1 METYH
6 YSYKQHIYH
15 TLFTALF
22 LLWSGLIHVYSSNIR
37 LESNRLSVINGL
49 SCNTVND
56 IQQDRDGYIWL
67 GTTNGMSRYDG
78 YSFVNFSKFDR
89 DISQIMNDDKY
100 HVMWGYSSRQI
111 LCCYDMQRA
120 QIATYED
127 SNKDSKLLNNRFM
140 SSNGIWLFSGEFG
153 VRHLI
158 YSKGSFHAT
167 DYTTKNGGIVGD
179 RSLQVTEDSKQ
190 NIWIS
195 SNKGLNRI
203 TPDGK
208 SHVIL
213 KGKDIIVMTCNGQQ
227 LAVLSKQGDAYIY
240 NNKGQ
245 LIKKSH
251 LASMTGFVGKSRAS
265 MFWNG
270 SWYIFTQ
277 AETFAMD
284 LKTGIFSKPKEQV
297 PNAMDK
303 NPLKS
308 YKFFYDKEGNVFI
321 FGKKS
326 HLFRKFNL
334 LQSKSIIGAR
344 DKNFVAA
351 EDAQGRIFISSYG
364 NGLFIYNPKDDQ
376 LQHFSAYDK
385 EPLFHTDFLL
395 NVFIDR
401 IGCAWVGTASG
412 LYQLRELTGLDYEVI
427 KLAPANLQDEWSN
440 TVRHISDL
448 GNGSLAIS
456 TKVNKTYIYD
466 LRTHQTQHIIN
477 TDACVYSYVIAPD
490 GKAWIG
496 TKGNGLLIDGVNFS
510 KYQKG
515 GYYVP
520 TLSFYDIVF
529 DKYGRSWMATWGDG
543 LLLGKFDAK
552 KQLKY
557 QQFLSVNG
565 NEAQIHDLV
574 AGKNGQ
580 LWIASNNGLIMVN
593 TFKKQISEKDF
604 IKFNRQNGKFP
615 ANKVN
620 CGIYSNDGSLWFGT
634 NRGVFRCTY
643 NEQSQQL
650 EYQHFDTTKGLISNM
665 VTSIVQDAYHNIWI
679 GTEEGLTLLN
689 TKTGDMRAIKFSS
702 SLQENYIVEN
712 CAIRLKDGRLAFG
725 AASGVVLIKPH
736 KVRLSKEPDMKVTI
750 TDMTING
757 ISVYDEQVEN
767 ILENALDYTQSIS
780 LPHDKNSLSIYFSN
794 FDYPNIKSTMYQFY
808 LEGIDDAW
816 RPATSINH
824 ADFSEL
830 NPGHYTLHLRTL
842 LGNNQWSQETKLKI
856 TIEEPWYNSW
866 WAWIIYLLIIG
877 SVSYLFYRSWRRN
890 FDLNQQIKMEKE
902 MSNFRIEFFT
912 HISHEFRTPLAIIQ
926 SAVEKIS
933 NSENG
938 HNKNTL
944 LTLQRGNKRLQRL
957 INQLMEF
964 RKANTGNM
972 KLALEENDIVSFTR
986 NIFNDIRQVAV
997 QKGINISFTPWTSS
1011 YRMYFDPEKVETIIY
1026 NLLSNAVKYTP
1037 DKGAIEV
1044 NLSLNE
1050 TGLQLTVE
1058 DSGPGIKPEREHD
1071 LFKPFMHGNVSKGG
1085 MGIGLYN
1092 AYEMAILHK
1101 GSITYQRSSR
1111 KEQALGGSLFTLQL
1125 PTNKEVYQPEDF
1137 TQHVAIDQ
1145 DSMNKEEIDML
1156 VKEMTPE
1163 AINQIKVMV
1172 IEDDPDMM
1180 EQIKSELATY
1190 FQVVAFMNGKAG
1202 FDNIK
1207 KVKPSLLISD
1217 IMLPGMSGYEIVSN
1231 MKADPETQNIP
1242 VIMLTAF
1249 DDTNHIL
1256 KAYKNFVDDYM
1267 VKPCNF
1273 KLLIARALQ
1282 FVTMDIKAK
1291 EFSEKKQEATVT
1303 PTAAPTEEKKDIVM
1317 TSVLDKKFKDKLE
1330 FIIAQHIGD
1339 QDFNVDRLAESLNI
1353 GRTTLYSRAK
1363 VVLGVSPSIYI
1374 QNERLRIAASMLL
1387 EGQYTIAEISDKV
1400 GFSDTTYFYKCFKN
1414 KYGVAPSKYG
1424 K

>member
-1 METYH
+1 MKTYQCNK
-6 YSYKQHIYH
+6 KQHIYH
-15 TLFTALF
+15 ALFTAFILM
-22 LLWSGLIHVYSSNIR
+22 WGGLVHLYASNLH

-49 SCNTVND
+49 PCNTIND
-56 IQQDRDGYIWL
+56 IQQDKDGYIWL

-89 DISQIMNDDKY
+89 DISQIMNDDK
-100 HVMWGYSSRQI
+100 HHAMWGYSSRQI

-120 QIATYED
+120 EIATYED
-127 SNKDSKLLNNRFM
+127 SNKNSKLLNNRYM
-140 SSNGIWLFSGEFG
+140 SSNGIWLFTGEFG

-158 YSKGSFHAT
+158 YANGKFHAT

-179 RSLQVTEDSKQ
+179 RGLKVIEDNKQ

-213 KGKDIIVMTCNGQQ
+213 KGKDIIVMTCDGQQ
-227 LAVLSKQGDAYIY
+227 IAVLSQQGDAYLF

-245 LIKKSH
+245 LTKKSH

-270 SWYIFTQ
+270 SWYIFSQ

-284 LKTGIFSKPKEQV
+284 LKTGIFTKPKEQA

-308 YKFFYDKEGNVFI
+308 YHFFYDKEGNVFI

-326 HLFRKFNL
+326 HLYRKFNL

-344 DKNFVAA
+344 DKNFVAT
-351 EDAQGRIFISSYG
+351 EDAQGRIFIASYG
-364 NGLFIYNPKDDQ
+364 NGLFVYDPKDDN
-376 LQHFSAYDK
+376 LLHFSAYDK
-385 EPLFHTDFLL
+385 EPLFQTDFLL
-395 NVFIDR
+395 NVFCDR
-401 IGCAWVGTASG
+401 IGCIWVGTASG
-412 LYQLRELTGLDYEVI
+412 IYQLRELKGLDYEII
-427 KLAPANLQDEWSN
+427 KLDLANLRDEWSN
-440 TVRHISDL
+440 TVRHISDI
-448 GNGSLAIS
+448 GNDRLAIS
-456 TKVNKTYIYD
+456 TKVNKTYIYN
-466 LRTHQTQHIIN
+466 LRTHQTQQVIN
-477 TDACVYSYVIAPD
+477 TDACVYCYAIAPK
-490 GKAWIG
+490 GKVWMG
-496 TKGNGLLIDGVNFS
+496 TKGNGMLVDGDNYS
-510 KYQKG
+510 KYQKEG
-515 GYYVP
+515 HYVP
-520 TLSFYDIVF
+520 TLAFYDFVF

-543 LLLGKFDAK
+543 LLLGKWDAK
-552 KQLKY
+552 NQLKY
-557 QQFLSVNG
+557 QQFLSTNG

-574 AGKNGQ
+574 SGKNGQ
-580 LWIASNNGLIMVN
+580 LWIASNNGIALVN
-593 TFKKQISEKDF
+593 TYKKQISEKDF
-604 IKFNRQNGKFP
+604 LKFNRQNGKFP

-620 CGIYSNDGSLWFGT
+620 CGIYSKDGSLWFGT
-634 NRGVFRCTY
+634 NRGVFKCTY
-643 NEQSQQL
+643 NEENQELQ
-650 EYQHFDTTKGLISNM
+650 YQHFDTTKGLISNM
-665 VTSIVQDAYHNIWI
+665 VTSIVQDAYQNIWV

-689 TKTGDMRAIKFSS
+689 AKTGDMRTIQFSS
-702 SLQENYIVEN
+702 SLQENYITEN

-725 AASGVVLIKPH
+725 AASGVLLIKPH
-736 KVRLSKEPDMKVTI
+736 LAPIGRGQEMKVTI

-757 ISVYDEQVEN
+757 ISVYDEQQEG
-767 ILENALDYTQSIS
+767 ILKEALDYTQKIS

-794 FDYPNIKSTMYQFY
+794 FDYPNIKSTMYQYY
-808 LEGIDDAW
+808 LEGIDQSW

-842 LGNNQWSQETKLKI
+842 LGDNQWSQETKLKI

-877 SVSYLFYRSWRRN
+877 GLSYLFYRGWRRN

-933 NSENG
+933 GSESG
-938 HNKNTL
+938 YSNKNAL

-972 KLALEENDIVSFTR
+972 KLALEEGDIVAFAR
-986 NIFNDIRQVAV
+986 NIFNDIRQVAI
-997 QKGINISFTPWTSS
+997 QKEINISFTPWTNN

-1037 DKGAIEV
+1037 DKGTIEV
-1044 NLSLNE
+1044 GLSLNE
-1050 TGLQLTVE
+1050 ADIQLTVE
-1058 DSGPGIKPEREHD
+1058 DNGPGIKPERERD

-1092 AYEMAILHK
+1092 AYEMAVLHK
-1101 GSITYQRSSR
+1101 GSLTYQRSSR
-1111 KEQALGGSLFTLQL
+1111 KDQALGGSLFTLKL
-1125 PTNKEVYQPEDF
+1125 PTSKEQYQPEDF

-1190 FQVVAFMNGKAG
+1190 FQVVAFMNGKTG

-1242 VIMLTAF
+1242 VIMLTAY

-1282 FVTMDIKAK
+1282 FVTMDVKAK
-1291 EFSEKKQEATVT
+1291 EISAKKKEATVT
-1303 PTAAPTEEKKDIVM
+1303 STAAPEEKKDIIM
-1317 TSVLDKKFKDKLE
+1317 TSVLDKKFKDKIE
-1330 FIIAQHIGD
+1330 FIIAQHISD
-1339 QDFNVDRLAESLNI
+1339 QNFNVDRLAELLNV

-1363 VVLGVSPSIYI
+1363 AVLGVSPNIYI
-1374 QNERLRIAASMLL
+1374 QNERLRIAANLLL